1 MCPAPAANG
10 RAVCNAGACRIVC
23 DPMFTLMGNN
33 CERVPM
39 NCGNRAL
46 DMGESCDDGNMVA
59 GDGCS
64 PMCQTEPGTIT
75 TTCGAARTVVPI
87 ALNQTIRFR
96 GATSGMTSTYSS
108 CSGNTN
114 DRANGPEAVFQVRM
128 SAAGRLRTTITPEGG
143 WDVILKGGVTCPG
156 LCLDSRGDGGI
167 EVGEVPTALPAGTVF
182 NLIVDGYNSSD
193 SGRFTLETTLL
204 P

>member
-10 RAVCNAGACRIVC
+10 RAVCDAGACRIVC
-23 DPMFTLMGNN
+23 DPSFMLVGNN

-46 DMGESCDDGNMVA
+46 DAGETCDDGNMVA

-75 TTCGAARTVVPI
+75 TTCGGARTVVPI
-87 ALNQTIRFR
+87 ALNQVIRFR
-96 GATSGMTSTYSS
+96 GATSGMTSTYNS
-108 CSGNTN
+108 CPDNSN

-128 SAAGRLRTTITPEGG
+128 TAAGRLRTTITPEGG
-143 WDVILKGGVTCPG
+143 WDIILKGGTTCPG
-156 LCLDSRGDGGI
+156 QCVDRGADGVA
-167 EVGEVPTALPAGTVF
+167 ETAMVTSPLPMGTVF
-182 NLIVDGYNSSD
+182 NLVVDGFNNGD
-193 SGRFTLETTLL
+193 SGRFTLETTLV